1 MIVRRR
7 RLRQRDEFV
16 RGQDPIHRNGVTSL
30 RRTTQS
36 QRSISPCSIGY
47 LNLPTVNN
55 FTANETEPL
64 VIQRM
69 PFPKLIE
76 PPQNIQSICIGQCV
90 RGGKAHEKTYTPA
103 GIGRTIRR
111 AADLPIG
118 ENLMVAARCS
128 RNHPIPATKN
138 HIQRHID
145 VRSTHE

>member
-47 LNLPTVNN
+47 LNLPTINN

-64 VIQRM
+64 VIQRL